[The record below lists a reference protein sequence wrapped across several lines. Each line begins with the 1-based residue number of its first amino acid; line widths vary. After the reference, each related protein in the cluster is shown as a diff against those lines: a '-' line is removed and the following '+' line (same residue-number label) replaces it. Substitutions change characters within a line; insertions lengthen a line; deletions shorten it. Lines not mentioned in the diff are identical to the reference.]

1 MPPSKKHAVSRSWF
15 LISLYNNR
23 NQDSEEMASASY
35 GARKWGIIQMNQLYI
50 DGVKIH
56 RNEMK
61 KLPMDDFFEEQNI
74 KSIIGL

>member
-1 MPPSKKHAVSRSWF
+1 
-15 LISLYNNR
+15 
-23 NQDSEEMASASY
+23 MASASY

-61 KLPMDDFFEEQNI
+61 KLPMDDFSEEQNI